1 MKFTNEQH
9 EFARA
14 RIGNPHGRRV
24 DLNCLEMVIHP
35 QMFEL
40 FAYAWCHNKRMI
52 VLGDVELIIVGYFS
66 RSHPEDSKEIT
77 IYLHRKDRIQ
87 PDENF
92 RRTGKFA
99 FL

>member
-1 MKFTNEQH
+1 VRFTNEGY

-24 DLNCLEMVIHP
+24 DLNYLKIVIHP

-40 FAYAWCHNKRMI
+40 FADAWCHHKRMI
-52 VLGDVELIIVGYFS
+52 VLGDVELIIIGYFS
-66 RSHPEDSKEIT
+66 QSHPADSKEIT
-77 IYLHRKDRIQ
+77 IYLHRKERIK

-92 RRTGKFA
+92 RRTGFTP